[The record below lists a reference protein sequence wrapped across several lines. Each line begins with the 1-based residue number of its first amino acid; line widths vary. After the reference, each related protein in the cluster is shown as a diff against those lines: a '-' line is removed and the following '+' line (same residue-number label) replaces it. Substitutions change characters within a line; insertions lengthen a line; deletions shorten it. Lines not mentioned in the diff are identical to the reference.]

1 MSIYDKL
8 GAKTAGIKAR
18 TVERVA
24 DKSPRTA
31 PAMFLDAAQ
40 RMDAAEQKVEELE
53 AKLRAAEAQM
63 TSFELPLNQLREVP
77 GRRRQLSDDEF
88 AELRKNLKQNE
99 LVTPIVV
106 RRLAKGGYEVVSG
119 NNRVA
124 VYRELERAT
133 IPAVVRETE
142 AEQADLHA
150 FYANL
155 LQPNLPDYEKYLG
168 FRMIQ
173 RQRPGLSHEQIADM
187 AGVSRSQITKLMA
200 FAGLPEAAHDRLR
213 VHVHALGANAAQE
226 LAQLARQGR
235 EEQVMEAIVKL
246 IAGEVD
252 QAQAVKFASPPVER
266 PRSSKSD
273 PTMIKVGKA
282 IYCAMRR
289 ADKVLRLE
297 FKSAEEAQAIE
308 SAIAEVLRS
317 RAEHLKS
324 EKN

>member
-8 GAKTAGIKAR
+8 GAKTAGVKAR

-24 DKSPRTA
+24 DKAPRTA
-31 PAMFLDAAQ
+31 PAMFLDATQ

-53 AKLRAAEAQM
+53 AKLRAVEAQA
-63 TSFELPLNQLREVP
+63 TNLELPLDQLHEVA

-88 AELRKNLKQNE
+88 TELRENLKQNE

-106 RRLAKGGYEVVSG
+106 RRRAEGGYEVISG

-124 VYRELERAT
+124 AYRELGRTA
-133 IPAVVRETE
+133 IPAVVRDTE
-142 AEQADLHA
+142 AEKADLNA

-155 LQPNLPDYEKYLG
+155 FQPHLPDYEKYLG
-168 FRMIQ
+168 FCMIQ
-173 RQRPGLSHEQIADM
+173 RQRPGMSHEQIADM

-200 FAGLPEAAHDRLR
+200 FAGLPEAVHERLR
-213 VHVHALGANAAQE
+213 VHVHALGANAALE

-235 EEQVMEAIVKL
+235 AEQVVDAVVKL

-252 QAQAVKFASPPVER
+252 QAQAVKAAAPVTER
-266 PRSSKSD
+266 PRSVKPE
-273 PTMIKVGKA
+273 PTTIKVGKA
-282 IYCAMRR
+282 VYCAIRR

-297 FKSAEEAQAIE
+297 FKSAEEAEAIEQAI
-308 SAIAEVLRS
+308 ADVLRK
-317 RAEHLKS
+317 RVEQVKS
-324 EKN
+324 DKN